1 MFELYLNHDLWVENG
16 KTFQIWHE
24 LFNKCY
30 IVSSACITSWIQLGY
45 EGTFDNVYTAV
56 RDEMAIGI
64 KVIVSAD
71 NKWQSWR
78 LWNHRATAVTVIY
91 SLITWCHQNTFEVC
105 CHLYYVIWT
114 SHCKRECFM
123 INRPLVFI
131 CSKQT
136 TGCNL
141 RPSWSATHVMLWC
154 CCVVY
159 WYSGVFTRSS
169 IRHASS
175 ISPVIKIYV

>member
-1 MFELYLNHDLWVENG
+1 
-16 KTFQIWHE
+16 
-24 LFNKCY
+24 
-30 IVSSACITSWIQLGY
+30 
-45 EGTFDNVYTAV
+45 
-56 RDEMAIGI
+56 MAIEI

-141 RPSWSATHVMLWC
+141 RPFWSATHVMLWC

-175 ISPVIKIYV
+175 ISLLIKIYVWVALHLYVCGGQSFCKPPDLKPVSRLLLCKEIFIYCVLWNCNI